1 MSFSDPIGD
10 MLTRIRNGLMAR
22 HETIMVPAS
31 KTKIAIAEILKREG
45 FIRDFRV
52 LSGPTP
58 QQIVRMQMVYKGG
71 NDPVIN
77 GLRRVSKPGLRVY
90 VQRGEI
96 PRIFGGLGIA
106 VVSTSSGVMTGRE
119 AWRRG
124 IGGELLAY
132 VW

>member
-1 MSFSDPIGD
+1 MTISDPIGD

-22 HETIMVPAS
+22 HESIMVPAS
-31 KTKIAIAEILKREG
+31 KTKVAIAEILKQEG
-45 FIRDFRV
+45 FIRDFSI

-58 QQIVRMQMVYKGG
+58 QQIVRMQMAYKVG
-71 NDPVIN
+71 NSPVIN

-106 VVSTSSGVMTGRE
+106 VVSTSSGVMTGRD
-119 AWRRG
+119 AWRKG

>member
-1 MSFSDPIGD
+1 MTVSDPIGD

-22 HETIMVPAS
+22 HESIMVPAS
-31 KTKIAIAEILKREG
+31 KTKVAIAEILKQEG
-45 FIRDFRV
+45 FIRDFSI

-58 QQIVRMQMVYKGG
+58 QQIVRMQMAYKVG
-71 NDPVIN
+71 NSPVIN

-106 VVSTSSGVMTGRE
+106 VVSTSNGVMTGRD
-119 AWRRG
+119 AWRKG

>member
-22 HETIMVPAS
+22 HETIVVPAS

-52 LSGPTP
+52 LNGPTP
-58 QQIVRMQMVYKGG
+58 QQIVRMQMVYKEG

>member
-1 MSFSDPIGD
+1 MTVSDPIGD

-22 HETIMVPAS
+22 HETIMVPSS

-45 FIRDFRV
+45 FIRDFA
-52 LSGPTP
+52 LLKGQTP
-58 QQIVRMQMVYKGG
+58 QQIVRMQMAYKQG
-71 NDPVIN
+71 NSPVIN

-119 AWRRG
+119 AWQRG
-124 IGGELLAY
+124 IGGELLAF

>member
-1 MSFSDPIGD
+1 MTISDPIGD

-22 HETIMVPAS
+22 HESIMVPAS
-31 KTKIAIAEILKREG
+31 KTKVAIAEILKQEG
-45 FIRDFRV
+45 FIRDFSI

-58 QQIVRMQMVYKGG
+58 QQIVRMQMAYKVG
-71 NDPVIN
+71 NSPVIN

-106 VVSTSSGVMTGRE
+106 VVSTSNGVMTGRD
-119 AWRRG
+119 AWRKG

>member
-1 MSFSDPIGD
+1 
-10 MLTRIRNGLMAR
+10 
-22 HETIMVPAS
+22 MVPAS
-31 KTKIAIAEILKREG
+31 KTKVAIAEILKQEG
-45 FIRDFRV
+45 FIRDFSI

-58 QQIVRMQMVYKGG
+58 QQIVRMQMAYKVG
-71 NDPVIN
+71 NSPVIN

-106 VVSTSSGVMTGRE
+106 VVSTSNGVMTGRD
-119 AWRRG
+119 AWRKG

>member
-1 MSFSDPIGD
+1 MTVSDPIGD

-22 HETIMVPAS
+22 HESITVPAS
-31 KTKIAIAEILKREG
+31 QTKVAIAEILKQEG
-45 FIRDFRV
+45 FIRDFSI
-52 LSGPTP
+52 LKGSSP
-58 QQIVRMQMVYKGG
+58 QQIVRMQMAYREG
-71 NDPVIN
+71 NSPVIN

-119 AWRRG
+119 AWRKG